1 MAYTTSLTD
10 HIKTQ
15 KRRMCETTFKETNLV
30 NRETER
36 PKLWEIIAGI
46 LNDV

>member
-1 MAYTTSLTD
+1 
-10 HIKTQ
+10 
-15 KRRMCETTFKETNLV
+15 MCETTFKETNHV
-30 NRETER
+30 NRETDR